1 MAMDELFQDGELFY
15 GNMVCDFY
23 FLGKVLD
30 KKYCYFLIFYIVFMV
45 GFIVMVVSFLVML
58 LV

>member
-1 MAMDELFQDGELFY
+1 
-15 GNMVCDFY
+15 MVRDLY

-30 KKYCYFLIFYIVFMV
+30 KKYRYLSISYTVFMV
-45 GFIVMVVSFLVML
+45 GFVTTVVSFLVML